1 MSACKRSKCV
11 TLSRPT
17 KGVAP
22 GARAPSLASAR
33 TRDRMRLPPLLSGL
47 PARVRHREVE
57 CQTAVTAKRKFKAAA
72 HRLAVR
78 LAMPPVDVSSQNL
91 RERSLQVSAPRVPA
105 GGVHGEKKRIRSLDV
120 LGHRA
125 RHLEHR
131 AAVPDALD
139 LADVAALRFCHS
151 VSDACTV
158 APTQRISFRESK
170 PLRAL
175 LRFFFLM

>member
-1 MSACKRSKCV
+1 MSANGCV
-11 TLSRPT
+11 CPEPT
-17 KGVAP
+17 DKGVAP

-33 TRDRMRLPPLLSGL
+33 PRDRMRPPPLLSGL

-105 GGVHGEKKRIRSLDV
+105 GGVHGEENASAHLMCLPRQSIFFRSENFL
-120 LGHRA
+120 LHA
-125 RHLEHR
+125 RCALCAEH
-131 AAVPDALD
+131 ASHY
-139 LADVAALRFCHS
+139 FHM
-151 VSDACTV
+151 T
-158 APTQRISFRESK
+158 
-170 PLRAL
+170 
-175 LRFFFLM
+175 